1 MKTTFMQ
8 IGSNGTD
15 VVGIHVD
22 TYEKKYIILN
32 FKKTVFLKM
41 EINSSSLSCHVIQTF
56 ILVLILFI
64 LKELKAKLN

>member
-22 TYEKKYIILN
+22 TYEKKIYYIE
-32 FKKTVFLKM
+32 F
-41 EINSSSLSCHVIQTF
+41 
-56 ILVLILFI
+56 
-64 LKELKAKLN
+64 